1 MNAGPQ
7 NSWFDKDFYAVLGVS
22 KDASADEIKKTYRKL
37 ARKYHPDNN
46 PGDTKAEDKFKEI
59 GEAYAVL
66 SDKEQREQYDSV
78 RAMAGGTRFSA
89 GAGGPSQGGGAGFE
103 DLFGGLFN
111 GGHSRTRTTG
121 AGDVPPDLADL
132 LNNMGGAGGM
142 GGYGGYSPGP
152 TKGRDITAKTT
163 LSFTEAIEGST
174 VKLTG
179 PNGFKVS
186 MRTPLGVKD
195 GQKIRLRGKGEESA
209 NGGSPGDLVVT
220 VSVEKHPVFE
230 RDGNNLRITV
240 PVTFDEAALGA
251 EIKVPTLGGMPVRV
265 KVAGGT
271 PSGRVLRVKGR
282 GVKTKTRTGDLLVLV
297 EVVVPQRLGE
307 KARQAVEEFA
317 AATADDDP
325 RGELLARAKAS

>member
-1 MNAGPQ
+1 MNTGPQ

-22 KDASADEIKKTYRKL
+22 KDASAADIKKAYRKL

-46 PGDTKAEDKFKEI
+46 PGDTQAEEKFKEI
-59 GEAYAVL
+59 GEAYGVL
-66 SDKEQREQYDSV
+66 ADSEQREQYDSV

-89 GAGGPSQGGGAGFE
+89 GSGGASSSGGGFE

-111 GGHSRTRTTG
+111 QGGSSRTRTT
-121 AGDVPPDLADL
+121 GDVPPDLADL
-132 LNNMGGAGGM
+132 LNGMGGM
-142 GGYGGYSPGP
+142 GGMGRGGYTPGP

-163 LSFTEAIEGST
+163 LSFTEAIEGTT

-186 MRTPLGVKD
+186 MRTPIGVKD
-195 GQKIRLRGKGEESA
+195 GQKIRLRGKGEKSA
-209 NGGSPGDLVVT
+209 NGGDSGDLVVT
-220 VSVEKHPVFE
+220 ASVEEHPVFS

-251 EIKVPTLGGMPVRV
+251 EIKVPTLSGMPVTV
-265 KVAGGT
+265 KVAAGT

-282 GVKTKTRTGDLLVLV
+282 GVKAKSRDGDLLVTI
-297 EVVVPQRLGE
+297 EIVVPKRLGDQ
-307 KARQAVEEFA
+307 ARQAVEEFA
-317 AATADDDP
+317 AATGDEDP
-325 RGELLARAKAS
+325 RSELLARAKAS